1 MSRRER
7 GLGIE
12 RAPLLDEVDNQ
23 TLDGIWQ
30 TISDSK
36 SKQEKKGMVDF
47 ELWKHY
53 GDISQFHREHK
64 VVREWELNGEEMV
77 ELAFEDG
84 EENAS
89 FFKAVYDNWREEER
103 LAPLIMEE
111 YLRRPPIELST
122 ALTGPELPLHAETIR
137 KASDSDL
144 PDYVAGFN
152 TVRFVKLMQ
161 EIGESNPD
169 ITLFFKILAREC
181 VTRGVALPRTGY
193 LDMADLATK
202 EGLLK

>member
-1 MSRRER
+1 MSHPDQNFP
-7 GLGIE
+7 IE
-12 RAPLLDEVDNQ
+12 RAPLLDESDDQ
-23 TLDGIWQ
+23 HLDAIWEK
-30 TISDSK
+30 IAESK
-36 SKQEKKGMVDF
+36 SKQEEKRMVDF

-53 GDISQFHREHK
+53 GDIRQFFREHQ
-64 VVREWELNGEEMV
+64 VVREWELDGEPMV
-77 ELAFEDG
+77 ELAFADG

-89 FFKAVYDNWREEER
+89 FFKAEYDNWREEER

-111 YLRRPPIELST
+111 YLRRPPVELPT

-152 TVRFVKLMQ
+152 TVRFVKIMQ

-193 LDMADLATK
+193 LDMVHLATK
-202 EGLLK
+202 EGLFK

>member
-1 MSRRER
+1 
-7 GLGIE
+7 
-12 RAPLLDEVDNQ
+12 
-23 TLDGIWQ
+23 
-30 TISDSK
+30 
-36 SKQEKKGMVDF
+36 MVDF
-47 ELWKHY
+47 ELWKYY

-64 VVREWELNGEEMV
+64 VVRVWELDGEPMV
-77 ELAFEDG
+77 ELAFADG
-84 EENAS
+84 AENAS
-89 FFKAVYDNWREEER
+89 FFKAEYDNWREEER
-103 LAPLIMEE
+103 LAPLIMEAC
-111 YLRRPPIELST
+111 LRSPPVEAPT

-152 TVRFVKLMQ
+152 TVRFVKIMQ

-193 LDMADLATK
+193 LDMVHLATK
-202 EGLLK
+202 EGLFK